1 MSTPLNSQISQ
12 AIDIY
17 THAFAAQL
25 PPTSCTL
32 AYRIKGGNTSY
43 ASLSGTTLT
52 LASILP
58 ADVDSHSI
66 TIEAYYATYIDSV
79 APTQT
84 HEQTIQVT
92 IEPACNIVSFSPS

>member
-84 HEQTIQVT
+84 H
-92 IEPACNIVSFSPS
+92 